1 MAFIP
6 PNFNIV
12 IKKKFSHNNCST
24 FNKENEYFYTCQ
36 DLDVTNFKQCCNLSI
51 KNFMGDFQ
59 NNMCYQN
66 NNTYFKITCSRD
78 LEDDS
83 YFKTAL
89 IILVSGLILLII
101 IFMTS
106 ICLKKK
112 KFIQKEYETIN

>member
-12 IKKKFSHNNCST
+12 LKNKLSNNNCST
-24 FNKENEYFYTCQ
+24 FYKENEYFYSCQ
-36 DLDVTNFKQCCNLSI
+36 DLDVMNFKQCCDLSI
-51 KNFMGDFQ
+51 KNFMGDYQ
-59 NNMCYQN
+59 NNICYQN

-89 IILVSGLILLII
+89 IILVTGLILLII
-101 IFMTS
+101 IFITS

-112 KFIQKEYETIN
+112 KIIQKEYETIN